1 LTNEIDQAALRRLL
15 DLQTE
20 DTTLAQLERRRAGL
34 PEAERLATS
43 NESLAEMAS
52 DLEIARKQH
61 DELVREQTHIEG
73 EMGLL
78 EQKIVREEG
87 RLFSGGV
94 SNPRELGA
102 LQTEIAGLKT
112 RRGEMENSLLEVMV
126 QREQAAATLETLQEE
141 HDRTTTQVR
150 ELTATVA
157 GLNAEIDG
165 QLAEHSEKRNA
176 ILPDIPDQVLS
187 LYEQLREQKGGVG
200 AAALRGDTCEGCH
213 TRLPSREVEQVKAA
227 GGLQRCDN
235 CRRILVI
242 I

>member
-1 LTNEIDQAALRRLL
+1 MTTQIDSTALRGLL

-20 DTTLAQLERRRAGL
+20 DTSIAQLQRRRAEL
-34 PEAERLATS
+34 PEAQRLVEL
-43 NESLAEMAS
+43 NESLAEMSS
-52 DLEIARKQH
+52 DLEIARKQR
-61 DELVREQTHIEG
+61 DELAREQTHIEG

-78 EQKIVREEG
+78 DQKIVREEG

-102 LQTEIAGLKT
+102 LQSEVASLKT
-112 RRGEMENSLLEVMV
+112 RRGEMEDSLLEIMV
-126 QREQAAATLETLQEE
+126 QREQATTTLESLQEE
-141 HDRTTTQVR
+141 HERTSVQVQ

-157 GLNAEIDG
+157 GSTAEIDSL
-165 QLAEHSEKRNA
+165 LAEHTEKRSA
-176 ILPDIPDQVLS
+176 IVPQIPEQALA

-227 GGLQRCDN
+227 TGLQRCDN
-235 CRRILVI
+235 CRRILVVV
-242 I
+242 

>member
-1 LTNEIDQAALRRLL
+1 MTNEIDQAALRRLL

-20 DTTLAQLERRRAGL
+20 DTTIAQLERRRAAL
-34 PEAERLATS
+34 PEAERLAES
-43 NESLAEMAS
+43 NESLAEMTS

-141 HDRTTTQVR
+141 HERTTTQVR
-150 ELTATVA
+150 ELTVTVA

-165 QLAEHSEKRNA
+165 LLAEHSENRNA
-176 ILPDIPDQVLS
+176 IFPDIPDQVLS
-187 LYEQLREQKGGVG
+187 LYEQLRAQKGGVG

>member
-1 LTNEIDQAALRRLL
+1 MTNDIDQAALRRLL

-20 DTTLAQLERRRAGL
+20 DTTIAQLQRRRAGL
-34 PEAERLATS
+34 PEAERLAES

-78 EQKIVREEG
+78 EQKIVREDG

-126 QREQAAATLETLQEE
+126 QREQAASTLEALQEE
-141 HDRTTTQVR
+141 HERTTTQVQD
-150 ELTATVA
+150 LTATVA
-157 GLNAEIDG
+157 GLNAEIDV
-165 QLAEHSEKRNA
+165 QLAEHSENRNA
-176 ILPDIPDQVLS
+176 ILPDIPEQVLS

-227 GGLQRCDN
+227 GGMQRCDN

>member
-1 LTNEIDQAALRRLL
+1 LTADIEQAALRRLL

-20 DTTLAQLERRRAGL
+20 DTTLAQLERRRAAL
-34 PEAERLATS
+34 PEAQRLTEL
-43 NESLAEMAS
+43 NGSLAEMSS
-52 DLEIARKQH
+52 DLEMARKQH

-87 RLFSGGV
+87 RLFSGAV
-94 SNPRELGA
+94 SNPRELSA
-102 LQTEIAGLKT
+102 LQSEIAGLKT

-141 HDRTTTQVR
+141 HERTTTQVQ

-157 GLNAEIDG
+157 GLTAEIDS
-165 QLAEHSEKRNA
+165 QLAEHSEKRA
-176 ILPDIPDQVLS
+176 EIVPEIPDQVLT
-187 LYEQLREQKGGVG
+187 LYEQLRDQKGGVG

-242 I
+242 T

>member
-1 LTNEIDQAALRRLL
+1 MTNEIDQAALRRLL

-34 PEAERLATS
+34 PEAERLKES

-141 HDRTTTQVR
+141 HERTTTQVR

-165 QLAEHSEKRNA
+165 QHAEHSENREA
-176 ILPDIPDQVLS
+176 ILPDIPEQVLS